1 MQHFCW
7 FWEYF
12 QWNKSLLWFHFL
24 FLNWIA
30 IFKTTGVLGTLS
42 SEKPVV
48 NLFLSITNTNKSVV
62 AKHQLNLKNVLN
74 QYFISLNYASF
85 QHLNKNH
92 IQLKFDKLVKWRE
105 AVIRVLLVYL
115 DHSFLFQSLRFFS
128 KLYLESWEF
137 GRKGYFFLKNNRV
150 TNVNN
155 RFLKGVTQNHC
166 LGFLVTCYQKIW
178 GKPGVNLIK
187 LLQG

>member
-1 MQHFCW
+1 M
-7 FWEYF
+7 
-12 QWNKSLLWFHFL
+12 
-24 FLNWIA
+24 
-30 IFKTTGVLGTLS
+30 
-42 SEKPVV
+42 V

-115 DHSFLFQSLRFFS
+115 DYSFLFQSLRFFS
-128 KLYLESWEF
+128 KLCLES
-137 GRKGYFFLKNNRV
+137 
-150 TNVNN
+150 
-155 RFLKGVTQNHC
+155 
-166 LGFLVTCYQKIW
+166 
-178 GKPGVNLIK
+178 
-187 LLQG
+187 